1 MTELPS
7 TLSLEPIKRVT
18 ATEEVT
24 RRLIGLINSGG
35 LKPGD
40 RLPPERA
47 LAAQLQVGRTTIRE
61 ALKLLTLS
69 GLLEARRG
77 SGTFVRENY
86 FNFVAHHIHWPTL
99 LRARDV
105 DLIFEVREA
114 LEVQT
119 ARLAAER
126 ATPEETEAIAVYRNL
141 LELGARDVQRE
152 TEIDIEFHRAIAIA
166 AHSDLLLQLLF
177 SVEDL
182 LREYIALSTTMTD
195 NVRSTVQEHEAVFE
209 AIRSRDPEAAARA
222 MARHLAISRTWIVKT
237 AAVNGRE
244 MQAAD
249 AIGDRDELSRT
260 SAGRD

>member
-1 MTELPS
+1 MAELSS
-7 TLSLEPIKRVT
+7 TLSLEPIKRLT
-18 ATEEVT
+18 ATEEVS
-24 RRLIGLINSGG
+24 RRLIGLINSGH

-40 RLPPERA
+40 RLPPERT

-86 FNFVAHHIHWPTL
+86 LNFIAHQVHWPTL

-126 ATPEETEAIAVYRNL
+126 ATPEEVEAIAVYRKL

-152 TEIDIEFHRAIAIA
+152 TEVDIEFHRAIAVA
-166 AHSDLLLQLLF
+166 AHNDLLVELMF
-177 SVEDL
+177 SLEDL
-182 LREYIALSTTMTD
+182 LREYIALSNTMTD
-195 NVRSTVQEHEAVFE
+195 NVKSTVREHEAVFE
-209 AIRSRDPEAAARA
+209 AIRSRDPEAAASA
-222 MARHLAISRTWIVKT
+222 MATHLELSRTWIVQS
-237 AAVNGRE
+237 AALNG
-244 MQAAD
+244 QAIRAT
-249 AIGDRDELSRT
+249 GTT
-260 SAGRD
+260 ST